1 MPDNYPKYDAVI
13 IGGGITGLAISYYL
27 SRAGLKVLLA
37 EKEELGAGASGACD
51 DMILLQ
57 SKKPGI
63 LLSLALKSLELYRQL
78 AQELPLDIELETRG
92 GMVFIETPQ
101 HLPLMEDFV
110 SQQQALGLEVSIL
123 DKTEMRKK
131 QPYVSSHVL
140 ASTYSP
146 LDSQVNPL
154 KVMRAL
160 AQAAQSRGLVIK
172 RNFPVQN
179 LHFHGP
185 YDWEII
191 SGYNEHVKAEHVINA
206 AGAWA
211 GNISG
216 LLGLSTPIRPKRG
229 QIAVTEQIPALG
241 QTNIWSADYIVMKL
255 NPQLA
260 KGRKQELND
269 LGVGLAMSQTGEG
282 NYFIGGTREFA
293 GFDTSTNVRAL
304 HLIINE
310 AVRFFPILKN
320 VHIIRTFAGLRPASD
335 DGKPLIGPVREY
347 PGYYLAAGHE
357 GDGIALAP
365 ITGKLMEQIICR
377 QTLLFDL
384 KELSPSRFPR
394 IEKAHLG

>member
-1 MPDNYPKYDAVI
+1 MPNNYSKYDTVI

-27 SRAGLKVLLA
+27 TKAGQKVLLA
-37 EKEELGAGASGACD
+37 EKSELGAGASGACD
-51 DMILLQ
+51 DMIMLQ

-63 LLSLALKSLELYRQL
+63 LLSLALKSLDLYRQL
-78 AQELPLDIELETRG
+78 ARELPVDIELETRG
-92 GMVFIETPQ
+92 GMVFIETPE
-101 HLPLMEDFV
+101 HLPLMENFV

-123 DKTEMRKK
+123 DKKEMRKK

-160 AQAAQSRGLVIK
+160 ALATQSRGLVIE
-172 RNFPVQN
+172 RNFCVRE
-179 LHFHGP
+179 LKFHAP
-185 YDWEII
+185 YNWEVI
-191 SGYNEHVKAEHVINA
+191 SEQGKHVRAEHVINA

-211 GNISG
+211 ANISG

-255 NPQLA
+255 NPQMA
-260 KGRKQELND
+260 KGRKQELNE
-269 LGVGLAMSQTGEG
+269 LGIGLAMSQTGEG
-282 NYFIGGTREFA
+282 NYFIGGTREYA
-293 GFDTSTNVRAL
+293 GFDTATNVRAL

-310 AVRFFPILKN
+310 ATRFFPILKN

-335 DGKPLIGPVREY
+335 DGKPLIGPAAEY

-365 ITGKLMEQIICR
+365 ITGKLMEEIICR
-377 QTLLFDL
+377 QSLSFDL
-384 KELSPSRFPR
+384 KELSPSRFTVGD
-394 IEKAHLG
+394 IAHLG